1 MPEGLSS
8 EDFIHDYWRV
18 CLSPDRMALPANDPD
33 PSRVGTQ
40 PTPQSN
46 KPHLFPKPT
55 TSRTT
60 PTSGDTLSFRSYTQ
74 ATKGLLTSSLQE
86 LSNRSVLASTPTH
99 AAVSHADTPHY
110 LLRRGA
116 EEFIV
121 FYDVTGTK
129 VSPKA
134 FYAAAREV
142 FPVGVGLGILTHR
155 DNDRI
160 LVEIILDSEASCEAA
175 CACALVIGENTRF
188 QATRSLPPDH
198 KVTKVRLEKLPLLP
212 KSALEEGLRKC
223 LSRYGHIIQI
233 GLYEEPKGG
242 WFLGRGFAVL
252 SSHPAEQFAQLTHR
266 LHWGDITGTDR
277 SFFAYW
283 DTMGLHCRYCHETT
297 HALVD
302 CPVRPSRR
310 CFNFQRMGHFASNCP
325 HPPNTLAHKRPKR
338 NINDSP
344 ATAERSR
351 SSPIQKASN
360 VSVSSST
367 PDI

>member
-55 TSRTT
+55 TSPTT

-86 LSNRSVLASTPTH
+86 LSNRSVLASPPTH

-155 DNDRI
+155 DSDRI
-160 LVEIILDSEASCEAA
+160 LVEIIWTQKHPVKQHV
-175 CACALVIGENTRF
+175 LVPS
-188 QATRSLPPDH
+188 SLARTP
-198 KVTKVRLEKLPLLP
+198 V
-212 KSALEEGLRKC
+212 
-223 LSRYGHIIQI
+223 SRQ
-233 GLYEEPKGG
+233 
-242 WFLGRGFAVL
+242 LGRFHL
-252 SSHPAEQFAQLTHR
+252 
-266 LHWGDITGTDR
+266 ITKLLR
-277 SFFAYW
+277 FVS
-283 DTMGLHCRYCHETT
+283 RNCHFS
-297 HALVD
+297 L
-302 CPVRPSRR
+302 
-310 CFNFQRMGHFASNCP
+310 N
-325 HPPNTLAHKRPKR
+325 PP
-338 NINDSP
+338 
-344 ATAERSR
+344 
-351 SSPIQKASN
+351 
-360 VSVSSST
+360 
-367 PDI
+367 